1 MKEKFKIH
9 RWDTRVVIAE
19 VEAESLK
26 EGIEKLVAQDV
37 NLDCARLVGASLD
50 GARLDGASLDGARLD
65 GARLDGARLDGAS
78 LDGARLDGASLDG
91 ARLDGAR
98 LDGASLDCASL
109 DGASLDGASL
119 VGASLDGASL
129 DGASLDGARLDCARL
144 DGASLVGARLDCARL
159 DGASLVGARL
169 DGASLVGARLD
180 GASLEFFKNDLWNV
194 LLHVPHEIHGLALA
208 LKEGRVDGSVYQGE
222 CACLVGT
229 IANLRGCNYSQ
240 LPDLRPD
247 SSRPAEQWFMSIRK
261 GDTAESSVVVKLTL
275 EWIQDFY
282 NLIGQYAQQK
292 S

>member
-9 RWDTRVVIAE
+9 RWDTQVVIAE

-37 NLDCARLVGASLD
+37 NLDCARLDCVS
-50 GARLDGASLDGARLD
+50 LDGASLDGAS
-65 GARLDGARLDGAS
+65 LDGAS
-78 LDGARLDGASLDG
+78 LV
-91 ARLDGAR
+91 
-98 LDGASLDCASL
+98 CASL

-119 VGASLDGASL
+119 VGARLVGASL
-129 DGASLDGARLDCARL
+129 DGASLDGAT
-144 DGASLVGARLDCARL
+144 L

-169 DGASLVGARLD
+169 DGARLDGARLDCASLVGASLVGASLN

-240 LPDLRPD
+240 LPELRPD